1 MTRLARLV
9 VPSLAHHVTQR
20 GNRRERVFFGDDDY
34 EAYIALLKAYAP
46 KSGTRLIAWCLMPN
60 HVHLLAVPETP
71 DGLRALLGETHRRY
85 TGRINARNRW
95 TGHLWQGRFGSVV
108 MDEGHLAHA
117 VRYVSLNPVR
127 ARLVARAEEWP
138 WSSVRAHLSGHAD
151 GLTDLGPVLERFP
164 DFASLL
170 ETEEDAAAANALRLA
185 ETTGRPLG
193 APSWIATLET
203 AAGRALA
210 PQKRGPKPKLSKLSP

>member
-1 MTRLARLV
+1 MGRGTVSRKSVCDRIWHLWLIH
-9 VPSLAHHVTQR
+9 AHPVCQASECFVE
-20 GNRRERVFFGDDDY
+20 RRAG
-34 EAYIALLKAYAP
+34 
-46 KSGTRLIAWCLMPN
+46 GTA
-60 HVHLLAVPETP
+60 
-71 DGLRALLGETHRRY
+71 
-85 TGRINARNRW
+85 RINARNRW
-95 TGHLWQGRFGSVV
+95 TGHIWQGRFGSVV

-210 PQKRGPKPKLSKLSP
+210 PQKRGPKSKLSKLSP